1 MKTLRMII
9 VVASV
14 VLAGRA
20 AAQSVPVQ
28 GACDP
33 GLDAALQASLASRGT
48 PTDTAGAAMVQ
59 VAPRGTGCVAT
70 LVSGEVS
77 VELGSYGDA
86 ASADDVAGRA
96 AFLVASGWPGP
107 QAPEPE
113 PEPELD
119 VVVVAAQEPAP
130 EVAPEPQ
137 PFFPNGRP
145 DTWSDG
151 YARTPF
157 VAVLT
162 PRLAWPLPDAE
173 PTVATFSLDLVGGG
187 TDAIDGAQLSLI
199 GSTTS
204 DFVRGAQIGGL
215 WTAVRGPLAGVQV
228 GSIVSWARGPVGG
241 AQVSAVNIARSEV
254 RGAQIG
260 AVNLAPDVWV
270 QYGTVNVATGRARVQ
285 VGTVN
290 VARDAD
296 VAIGAISVVR
306 EQPVY
311 GYAAY
316 NERNMLTVG
325 LRHGSR
331 IVQNLYEVGYHL
343 TGERVLSLGYGLGVT
358 ASPGA
363 ALIQVDAVSSV
374 LLRLEDS
381 VTRYVGTTG
390 ELRLSGGFHI
400 GRFAVYGGPTY
411 TVYYTEGSD
420 YDVPPGWA
428 YRFDVTPPERL
439 YGWPGFRA
447 GVRF

>member
-1 MKTLRMII
+1 MKTLRMIV

-14 VLAGRA
+14 LLAGRA

-33 GLDAALQASLASRGT
+33 GLDAALRASLASRGA
-48 PTDTAGAAMVQ
+48 PARESGDVAVSLDQRGA
-59 VAPRGTGCVAT
+59 TCIAT
-70 LVSGEVS
+70 LVSGEVM
-77 VELGSYGDA
+77 VELGAVSDA
-86 ASADDVAGRA
+86 ASADDVASRA

-107 QAPEPE
+107 QAPEPAPE
-113 PEPELD
+113 PEPE
-119 VVVVAAQEPAP
+119 VVVVAAQEPLPPA
-130 EVAPEPQ
+130 EPA

-162 PRLAWPLPDAE
+162 PRLAWPVPDAE
-173 PTVATFSLDLVGGG
+173 PTVATFSFDLIGAG
-187 TDAIDGAQLSLI
+187 TDAIDGAQLTLI
-199 GSTTS
+199 GSTTR

-215 WTAVRGPLAGVQV
+215 WTAVRGPLAGVQL
-228 GSIVSWARGPVGG
+228 GSFVSWAGGPVAG
-241 AQVSAVNIARSEV
+241 AQLGSVNIARGEV
-254 RGAQIG
+254 RGAQFG
-260 AVNLAPDVWV
+260 MVNIAPDVWV
-270 QYGTVNVATGRARVQ
+270 QYGSVNVSSGRARVQ
-285 VGTVN
+285 VGMVN

-296 VAIGAISVVR
+296 VALGVVSVVR

-358 ASPGA
+358 ATPGA

-374 LLRLEDS
+374 LLRLEDT

-400 GRFAVYGGPTY
+400 GRFAAYAGPTY
-411 TVYYTEGSD
+411 TLYYTQDSD

-428 YRFDVTPPERL
+428 YRFDVTPPDRL